1 MNRMFY
7 GLVLVS
13 LFFVLGCGQQPQEE
27 AISEEMEPADS
38 LIQEGVG
45 ASVTEVKPLAQT
57 AQQPVAAAAQQA
69 TERPSSINE
78 IQQALK
84 NAGLY
89 QGAIDGKMGPM
100 TREAIE
106 TFQANNALEVDGKV
120 GPRTWEKL
128 KAYLNAATPSD

>member
-38 LIQEGVG
+38 LIQEGVVSK
-45 ASVTEVKPLAQT
+45 AAEVKPLAQT
-57 AQQPVAAAAQQA
+57 MQQSATVVQQIA
-69 TERPSSINE
+69 ERPSSINE

-100 TREAIE
+100 TLKAIE
-106 TFQANNALEVDGKV
+106 DFQTNNGLEVDGKV

-128 KAYLNAATPSD
+128 KVYLNAAIPSD